1 MPQNAENACFVSVLH
16 KTRKNFPH
24 GCRLQKMAGSAM
36 KDRQEGRCRPPMA
49 AEKRS
54 RNRNSR
60 PNLILSVS
68 LACIFR
74 FLMNKAIRLQLLPNN
89 LQYHFLFSIT
99 SGILYFFLSNS
110 RIFPYKIRK
119 KNHAFRFPQLFRS
132 GPFRFARAPCLSAAD
147 RMQFSFPMSGARHH
161 GAEAVSLSVRT
172 QRPSVPGAASASAQC
187 IHRLCPSS

>member
-1 MPQNAENACFVSVLH
+1 MKKYQDAAECRECMLRFRFAQNEEKFSARMPLAENGRECH
-16 KTRKNFPH
+16 ERQTGRK
-24 GCRLQKMAGSAM
+24 
-36 KDRQEGRCRPPMA
+36 EGRCRPPMA

-99 SGILYFFLSNS
+99 SGILYFFYQIPVFFHTKSE
-110 RIFPYKIRK
+110 RKIMCSV
-119 KNHAFRFPQLFRS
+119 FPQHPEPVHFVSHGRPAS
-132 GPFRFARAPCLSAAD
+132 PPRTGCSSPSPCPAPGIMGQKPFP
-147 RMQFSFPMSGARHH
+147 FP
-161 GAEAVSLSVRT
+161 
-172 QRPSVPGAASASAQC
+172 
-187 IHRLCPSS
+187 

>member
-99 SGILYFFLSNS
+99 SGILYFFYQIPVFFHTKSE
-110 RIFPYKIRK
+110 RKIMCSV
-119 KNHAFRFPQLFRS
+119 FPQHPEPVHFVSHGRPAS
-132 GPFRFARAPCLSAAD
+132 PPRTGSSSPAPCPAPGI
-147 RMQFSFPMSGARHH
+147 MGQKPFPF
-161 GAEAVSLSVRT
+161 
-172 QRPSVPGAASASAQC
+172 P
-187 IHRLCPSS
+187 